1 VPSAPSSRPRIVRA
15 PAEIVL
21 VRHAVSTANEKGILA
36 GRDNTVHLSEKGQ
49 RQADVLADAL
59 LGMKVV
65 EVYSSPIKR
74 CRETMQPYLKAAKLN
89 LSPLPGVQEMDYGK
103 WSGRRLATLSK
114 LPLWSSIQRKPS
126 SVRFPEGESFNEM
139 AARAIEAIASIAI
152 AGKTV
157 VVCSHGDVIKS
168 LVASA
173 LGLHLDQFQKIVIDP
188 ASITKLR
195 FHNNDFTVVS
205 VNDTHHL
212 APLAVDAQKSKRG
225 RGHLLGGGS
234 GL

>member
-1 VPSAPSSRPRIVRA
+1 VGA
-15 PAEIVL
+15 PADLVL
-21 VRHAVSTANEKGILA
+21 VRHAVSTANDKGILA
-36 GRDNTVHLSEKGQ
+36 GRDNTIHLSDKGHQ
-49 RQADVLADAL
+49 QAELLANAL
-59 LGMKVV
+59 LALKIAA
-65 EVYSSPIKR
+65 VYSSPIKR
-74 CRETMQPYLKAAKLN
+74 CRETMQPYLKTSGLNAA
-89 LSPLPGVQEMDYGK
+89 PLPGVQEMDYGK

-126 SVRFPEGESFNEM
+126 SVRFPDGESFNEM
-139 AARAIEAIASIAI
+139 AARAIEALTSVAV

-212 APLAVDAQKSKRG
+212 AALAVVAKKSKRG

>member
-1 VPSAPSSRPRIVRA
+1 VRA

-59 LGMKVV
+59 LGMNVV

-188 ASITKLR
+188 ASITRLR

>member
-1 VPSAPSSRPRIVRA
+1 MRA

-89 LSPLPGVQEMDYGK
+89 LSPLPGVREMDYGK

-188 ASITKLR
+188 ASITRLR

>member
-1 VPSAPSSRPRIVRA
+1 
-15 PAEIVL
+15 VL

-36 GRDNTVHLSEKGQ
+36 GRDNTVHLSDKGQ
-49 RQADVLADAL
+49 RQAELLADAL
-59 LGMKVV
+59 LALKVAG
-65 EVYSSPIKR
+65 VYSSPIKR
-74 CRETMQPYLKAAKLN
+74 CRETMQPYLKASRLN
-89 LSPLPGVQEMDYGK
+89 ATPLSGVQEMDYGK

-126 SVRFPEGESFNEM
+126 SVRFPAGESFNEM
-139 AARAIEAIASIAI
+139 AARAIEALTSVAV

-173 LGLHLDQFQKIVIDP
+173 LGLHLDNFQKIVIDP

-195 FHNNDFTVVS
+195 FHNNDFTIVS

-212 APLAVDAQKSKRG
+212 ASLVVGAQKSKRG

>member
-1 VPSAPSSRPRIVRA
+1 M
-15 PAEIVL
+15 L

-49 RQADVLADAL
+49 RQAELLADAL
-59 LGMKVV
+59 LALKVV
-65 EVYSSPIKR
+65 AVYSSPIKR
-74 CRETMQPYLKAAKLN
+74 CRETMQPYLKSSRLNAA
-89 LSPLPGVQEMDYGK
+89 SLPGVQEMNYGK

-114 LPLWSSIQRKPS
+114 LPLWNSIQRKPS
-126 SVRFPEGESFNEM
+126 SVRFPDGESFNEM
-139 AARAIEAIASIAI
+139 AARAIEALTSVAV

-212 APLAVDAQKSKRG
+212 AALAVSSQSSKRG
-225 RGHLLGGGS
+225 RGYLLGGGS

>member
-1 VPSAPSSRPRIVRA
+1 VRA

-49 RQADVLADAL
+49 RQADLLADAL
-59 LGMKVV
+59 LGMNVV

-188 ASITKLR
+188 ASITRLR

>member
-1 VPSAPSSRPRIVRA
+1 MGA
-15 PAEIVL
+15 PAELVL

-36 GRDNTVHLSEKGQ
+36 GRDNTVHLSDKGHQ
-49 RQADVLADAL
+49 QAELLADAL
-59 LGMKVV
+59 LALKIAA
-65 EVYSSPIKR
+65 VYSSPIKR
-74 CRETMQPYLKAAKLN
+74 CRETMQPYLKTSGLNAA
-89 LSPLPGVQEMDYGK
+89 PLPGVQEMDYGK

-126 SVRFPEGESFNEM
+126 SVRFPDGESFNEM
-139 AARAIEAIASIAI
+139 AARAIEALTSVAV

-195 FHNNDFTVVS
+195 FHKNDFTVVS

-212 APLAVDAQKSKRG
+212 AALAVDAQKSKRG

>member
-1 VPSAPSSRPRIVRA
+1 MRA

-152 AGKTV
+152 PGKTV
-157 VVCSHGDVIKS
+157 IVCSHGDVIKS

-188 ASITKLR
+188 ASITRLR

>member
-1 VPSAPSSRPRIVRA
+1 MRA

-59 LGMKVV
+59 LGMNVV

-188 ASITKLR
+188 ASITRLR

>member
-1 VPSAPSSRPRIVRA
+1 MRA

-188 ASITKLR
+188 ASITRLR
-195 FHNNDFTVVS
+195 LHNDDFTVVS

>member
-1 VPSAPSSRPRIVRA
+1 VRA

-89 LSPLPGVQEMDYGK
+89 LSPLPGVREMDYGK

-188 ASITKLR
+188 ASITRLR

>member
-1 VPSAPSSRPRIVRA
+1 MRA

-36 GRDNTVHLSEKGQ
+36 GRDNTVHLSDKGQ
-49 RQADVLADAL
+49 QQAELLADAL
-59 LGMKVV
+59 LALNVAT
-65 EVYSSPIKR
+65 VYSSPIKR
-74 CRETMQPYLKAAKLN
+74 CRETMQPYLKTSRLNAA
-89 LSPLPGVQEMDYGK
+89 SLPGVQEMDYGK

-139 AARAIEAIASIAI
+139 AARAIEALASVAV

-212 APLAVDAQKSKRG
+212 APLAVDGQKSKRG

>member
-1 VPSAPSSRPRIVRA
+1 VRA

-59 LGMKVV
+59 LGMNVV

-188 ASITKLR
+188 ASITRLR

-212 APLAVDAQKSKRG
+212 APLAVDAHKSKRG

>member
-1 VPSAPSSRPRIVRA
+1 M
-15 PAEIVL
+15 L

-188 ASITKLR
+188 ASITRLR